1 MQDILANLKSLGS
14 KKLIVLGGAFV
25 GLMAAVFIGMN
36 TVLAPTYTPLYSELS
51 PTSASRIVS
60 SLEQAGFKVSL
71 SSDGSVVSIPQEDV
85 PRARMVLADI
95 GLPADGMPGW
105 ELFDDKSGMG
115 MNTFLQKV
123 NRLRALEGEL
133 ARSVQTIEGIE
144 AARVHLVLPE
154 REAFSRIRPDP
165 SASVIIKH
173 RRGGDISRRQ
183 GMAIRA
189 LVASAVPDLAPQKV
203 TVLSSTGETIL
214 AEDETTSGDTG
225 LYSRKSEIEDRMASK
240 IAGILSARVGP
251 GNARVE
257 VNVDL
262 STVREVTRS
271 ERFDPEGQVIRSTET
286 REQSSRDQQAAS
298 QEVGVAGNLPSPF
311 GNDGGAGGG
320 TVNETQN
327 INEIVNFEIG
337 STLTE
342 TVSEPG
348 AVQRVSVAALVDG
361 SYVADEEG
369 DVTFVPRSP
378 EELER
383 LAELIRAS
391 IGFDAERGD
400 QVSVDSLQFVEIARE
415 VEGPLGASLSS
426 TVTANLPAILRGT
439 FALALVAA
447 VLALGIRPL
456 LRMLLES
463 PPDAAALEGPAET
476 PAIGDP
482 ISPTQMLAPA
492 DSVGGSQSGV
502 ILQPGLAEDAETVRI
517 ASVQGGVSRLKIE
530 GVGALVAERP
540 AAAKDAVESW
550 LTSTTTG

>member
-60 SLEQAGFKVSL
+60 SLEQAEFKVSL

>member
-1 MQDILANLKSLGS
+1 MRDILANLKSLGS

-154 REAFSRIRPDP
+154 REAFSRNRPDP

-173 RRGGDISRRQ
+173 RRGGEISRRQ